1 MIQLRER
8 SRRFVVVPEKP
19 AQPPEGRLL
28 EEALDARRPH
38 MTQREAARLAGIS
51 DARWRQLVTGYQSV
65 GQGHYAPL
73 TARAETLARMAA
85 AVGVTPEQLAGV
97 EREDA
102 AAVLLR
108 INLETR
114 DPNRAHPVGTGAD
127 PLDLADLTPAE
138 VEAVKAVV
146 RAIRSGRGD

>member
-1 MIQLRER
+1 
-8 SRRFVVVPEKP
+8 
-19 AQPPEGRLL
+19 
-28 EEALDARRPH
+28 

-85 AVGVTPEQLAGV
+85 AVGVTPEQLAAV
-97 EREDA
+97 DREDA

-108 INLETR
+108 INREVSAQMQR
-114 DPNRAHPVGTGAD
+114 SDPVGTGAD
-127 PLDLADLTPAE
+127 PVDLQTLSPEE
-138 VEAVKAVV
+138 VEAVKAVI
-146 RAIRSGRGD
+146 RAMRASRGH